1 MFLCVPDKGGMSYV
15 FAGFIGT
22 IIFLVIVGLC
32 CIAIRPVLY
41 AFVVHILILKYAGV
55 VYKIISI
62 RLQIITVTSHI
73 HLILSCDD
81 TYEYQAG

>member
-1 MFLCVPDKGGMSYV
+1 MFLCVPEEEGMSYV

-41 AFVVHILILKYAGV
+41 AFVIHILILKDAGV

-62 RLQIITVTSHI
+62 RLQIPVITVTSHI
-73 HLILSCDD
+73 HM
-81 TYEYQAG
+81 